1 MAQKVYVVALEGEPL
16 YATFNLFKVERE
28 CHEWYDKHYDNF
40 SIQRDYERWLEDRTY
55 PNTDDGE
62 ERAWNEYVE
71 EQFDNGRWG
80 DYTWYECSL
89 K

>member
-16 YATFNLFKVERE
+16 YATFNLFKVERD

-80 DYTWYECSL
+80 DYTWYECCL